1 MAPKQKAQKMSIGT
15 FLADESLGSWADEME
30 DMPLPA
36 APELRSTYGGE
47 RRAVSSTAGFGSG
60 FNDRERPA
68 FSSRPELPLPTEPP
82 YTAHIGNLSFDATS
96 TDVSQLF
103 ADCEVTNVRIVE
115 DKLNRSPKGFGY
127 VEFAS
132 VEGLKKAL
140 TFSGTTLQGRAIR
153 VSIAEPPKDSQ
164 SSRDFSDW
172 SRKGPLPDLPRRGG
186 NDRPG
191 FNREFSDNIS
201 ETGSLRGERRR
212 FEGDGKPR
220 DFGNWERKGPLSPV
234 APVAGREGGRSRTN
248 EGSSFRKNSPAW
260 GEGRSQDGS
269 RPPRREFQ
277 ERPERPERTPTA
289 AELDNQWRAR
299 MRPDAP
305 AAPKEPS
312 NPPSPVAAPA
322 APAVRPKLNLQ
333 KRTVSENVQ
342 SPPPSADAGDP
353 KANPFGAARPIDTAA
368 REREVADKRDRARK
382 EAEEKSKAEKAEKQ
396 RQAKE
401 KAKAEKSA
409 AGDSNGT
416 KESDPDAPKK
426 SNFEVLRRAGDDE
439 SGMTADQ
446 EIEGAKAEPVATK
459 EQAKEA
465 PESRTNGSWRKAEP
479 AATPA
484 AEADEEGWSTVS
496 TNKRN
501 KGRGRGY

>member
-1 MAPKQKAQKMSIGT
+1 VSALQNHVCAFQNIVFGLVYLTS
-15 FLADESLGSWADEME
+15 FLA
-30 DMPLPA
+30 
-36 APELRSTYGGE
+36 
-47 RRAVSSTAGFGSG
+47 
-60 FNDRERPA
+60 
-68 FSSRPELPLPTEPP
+68 
-82 YTAHIGNLSFDATS
+82 
-96 TDVSQLF
+96 
-103 ADCEVTNVRIVE
+103 
-115 DKLNRSPKGFGY
+115 
-127 VEFAS
+127 
-132 VEGLKKAL
+132 
-140 TFSGTTLQGRAIR
+140 
-153 VSIAEPPKDSQ
+153 KDGQ

-191 FNREFSDNIS
+191 FNREFSDNVS
-201 ETGSLRGERRR
+201 ETGSARGERRR

-234 APVAGREGGRSRTN
+234 AGVPGREGGRSRTN

-277 ERPERPERTPTA
+277 ERPERPERPERTPTA
-289 AELDNQWRAR
+289 ADLDNQWRAR

-305 AAPKEPS
+305 AAPAAPKEPS
-312 NPPSPVAAPA
+312 APSSPVATPA

-342 SPPPSADAGDP
+342 SPTPSADAAADS

-382 EAEEKSKAEKAEKQ
+382 EADEKTKADKAEKQ

-401 KAKAEKSA
+401 KAKAEKIA
-409 AGDSNGT
+409 ADDSNGA

-426 SNFEVLRRAGDDE
+426 SNFEVLRRAGDEE
-439 SGMTADQ
+439 SGAAEDQ
-446 EIEGAKAEPVATK
+446 ETEGAKAEPVAAKEQAK

-465 PESRTNGSWRKAEP
+465 PDSKTNGSWRKAEP
-479 AATPA
+479 AAA
-484 AEADEEGWSTVS
+484 QADEEGWSTVS
-496 TNKRN
+496 TTKRN

>member
-1 MAPKQKAQKMSIGT
+1 MSIGT
-15 FLADESLGSWADEME
+15 FLADENFGSWADEME

-36 APELRSTYGGE
+36 AAPDSRSTYGGE
-47 RRAVSSTAGFGSG
+47 RRAFSSTAGFGNG
-60 FNDRERPA
+60 FNDRERPSFA
-68 FSSRPELPLPTEPP
+68 SRPELPLPTEPP

-96 TDVSQLF
+96 TDVSELF

-127 VEFAS
+127 VEFAT

-140 TFSGTTLQGRAIR
+140 TYSGTTLQGRGIR

-172 SRKGPLPDLPRRGG
+172 SRKGPLPDLPRR

-191 FNREFSDNIS
+191 FNREFSDNVS
-201 ETGSLRGERRR
+201 ETGSTRGERRR

-234 APVAGREGGRSRTN
+234 AAAAGREGGRPRTN
-248 EGSSFRKNSPAW
+248 EGSGFRKNSPAW

-299 MRPDAP
+299 MRPDPPAAPAAP
-305 AAPKEPS
+305 AAPKQPS
-312 NPPSPVAAPA
+312 NPPSPVATPA

-342 SPPPSADAGDP
+342 SPPPSAGLGGDDS
-353 KANPFGAARPIDTAA
+353 KASPFGAARPIDTAA
-368 REREVADKRDRARK
+368 REREVAEKRDRARK
-382 EAEEKSKAEKAEKQ
+382 EAEEKSKAEKVEKQ

-401 KAKAEKSA
+401 KAKTEKTA
-409 AGDSNGT
+409 AGDANGS

-439 SGMTADQ
+439 SSIAADQ
-446 EIEGAKAEPVATK
+446 ETGEAKQEPAAAK
-459 EQAKEA
+459 EQGKEA
-465 PESRTNGSWRKAEP
+465 SDSKTNGSWRKAEP
-479 AATPA
+479 ATPA

>member
-1 MAPKQKAQKMSIGT
+1 MAPKQKAQKMSLGN
-15 FLADESLGSWADEME
+15 FLADENFGSWADEME

-36 APELRSTYGGE
+36 AAPEPRSTYGGE
-47 RRAVSSTAGFGSG
+47 RRAVSSTAGFGNG

-82 YTAHIGNLSFDATS
+82 FTAHIGNLSFDATS
-96 TDVSQLF
+96 SDVSELF

-140 TFSGTTLQGRAIR
+140 TFSGTTLQGRGIR
-153 VSIAEPPKDSQ
+153 VSIAEPPKDSA

-172 SRKGPLPDLPRRGG
+172 SRKGPLPDLPRRGT
-186 NDRPG
+186 DRGG
-191 FNREFSDNIS
+191 FNRDFPDNVS
-201 ETGSLRGERRR
+201 ETGSARGSRRQ
-212 FEGDGKPR
+212 FEGDGKVR

-234 APVAGREGGRSRTN
+234 AAVAGREGGRTRSN
-248 EGSSFRKNSPAW
+248 EGSNFRKNSPAW

-289 AELDNQWRAR
+289 AEMDNQWRAR
-299 MRPDAP
+299 MRPDP
-305 AAPKEPS
+305 VPKEPS
-312 NPPSPVAAPA
+312 APSSPVATTATPAAPA

-342 SPPPSADAGDP
+342 SPPPSATGDS
-353 KANPFGAARPIDTAA
+353 KASPFGAARPIDTAA
-368 REREVADKRDRARK
+368 REQEVVAKRERARK
-382 EAEEKSKAEKAEKQ
+382 DAEEKSKAEKAEKQ
-396 RQAKE
+396 RQSKE
-401 KAKAEKSA
+401 KAKAEKAA
-409 AGDSNGT
+409 AGENGS
-416 KESDPDAPKK
+416 KETDPDAPKK
-426 SNFEVLRRAGDDE
+426 SNFEVLRRVDDE
-439 SGMTADQ
+439 AG
-446 EIEGAKAEPVATK
+446 EGEAEATKEETTATK
-459 EQAKEA
+459 EQPKEA
-465 PESRTNGSWRKAEP
+465 TESKTNGSWRKAEP
-479 AATPA
+479 APA
-484 AEADEEGWSTVS
+484 AADEEGWSTVS
-496 TNKRN
+496 TGKRN